1 MKKSYLA
8 LLFAS
13 ATMLAACDSKEL
25 VMPDEPPQAKDKVPL
40 QLTSGISTTR
50 GMTRAFDTSW
60 DANDQIGVFATV
72 AGNSASITNSGS
84 QVNSN
89 IAYKITTAQQTLDTD
104 GTTHLY
110 KAFEPSTEG
119 TLIYLPA
126 DGSDIDVYAYYPWTS
141 GVSASSPL
149 SITIPTTQTL
159 ANQKSV
165 DVLKAKAL
173 TTSGS
178 PIDIDHT
185 TAQLLFSHVLSK
197 VIIKVKAGTGYSDT
211 DLSGRTA
218 VKIQGQPVT
227 AAFAPISQML
237 SITDASC
244 TSEIVPVG
252 PLTSS
257 ESDYAS
263 DAVCTFRALLLP
275 TDATTNPITNTSR
288 KIEFTIG
295 SGSVTSTYYYDM
307 AANNIA
313 LESGTVTVFTIT
325 LQATGVSITAAITP
339 WSESSSSPDAPLYE
353 PE

>member
-1 MKKSYLA
+1 MKISNLA
-8 LLFAS
+8 LLLVS
-13 ATMLAACDSKEL
+13 AVMLTACDSKEL
-25 VMPDEPPQAKDKVPL
+25 VKPDEQVQAKDKVPL
-40 QLTSGISTTR
+40 QLTSGISATR

-60 DANDQIGVFATV
+60 DANDQIGVFSTV
-72 AGNSASITNSGS
+72 AGTTNITNSGS
-84 QVNSN
+84 QANSN
-89 IAYKITTAQQTLDTD
+89 IAYKITTGEQTLD
-104 GTTHLY
+104 GSTHVY
-110 KAFEPSTEG
+110 KPFVPSTDG

-126 DGSDIDVYAYYPWTS
+126 DGSDIDVYAYYPWTD

-149 SITIPTTQTL
+149 SITIPTAQTL

-165 DVLKAKAL
+165 DVLKASAF
-173 TTSGS
+173 SS
-178 PIDIDHT
+178 ASVIDIDHT

-197 VIIKVKAGTGYSDT
+197 VIIKVKAGTGYSAA

-227 AAFAPISQML
+227 ATFAPITQTL
-237 SITDASC
+237 AITDATR

-275 TDATTNPITNTSR
+275 TDATTNPITNTNR

-295 SGSVTSTYYYDM
+295 DSSASTTYYYDM
-307 AANNIA
+307 ATNNIA
-313 LESGTVTVFTIT
+313 VESGKITVFTIL
-325 LQATGVSITAAITP
+325 LQATGVTITAAISP
-339 WSESSSSPDAPLYE
+339 WAESSIVSDAPLYE
-353 PE
+353 IEQ

>member
-13 ATMLAACDSKEL
+13 AAMLAACDSKEL
-25 VMPDEPPQAKDKVPL
+25 VKPDEPLPAKDKVPL

-84 QVNSN
+84 QANSN
-89 IAYKITTAQQTLDTD
+89 IAYKITTDQQTLD

-149 SITIPTTQTL
+149 SISIPTTQTL

-173 TTSGS
+173 TSES
-178 PIDIDHT
+178 VIDIDHT
-185 TAQLLFSHVLSK
+185 TAQLLFSHILSK
-197 VIIKVKAGTGYSDT
+197 VIIKVKAGTGYSAA
-211 DLSGRTA
+211 DLSGLTA

-227 AAFAPISQML
+227 ATFAPISQTL

-244 TSEIVPVG
+244 ISEIVPVG

-275 TDATTNPITNTSR
+275 TDATTNPVSNTAR

-325 LQATGVSITAAITP
+325 LQATGVSITAAISD
-339 WSESSSSPDAPLYE
+339 WSEVTSVPEAPLYE
-353 PE
+353 

>member
-25 VMPDEPPQAKDKVPL
+25 VKPDEPPQAKDKVPL

-89 IAYKITTAQQTLDTD
+89 IAYKITTTEQTLD
-104 GTTHLY
+104 GSTHDY
-110 KAFEPSTEG
+110 KPFEPSTEG

-275 TDATTNPITNTSR
+275 TDATTNPVNNTSR

-295 SGSVTSTYYYDM
+295 DSSASTTYYYDM
-307 AANNIA
+307 AENNIA
-313 LESGTVTVFTIT
+313 LESGKITVFTIL
-325 LQATGVSITAAITP
+325 LQATGVTITAAISP
-339 WSESSSSPDAPLYE
+339 WTESSIVSDAPLYE
-353 PE
+353 Q